1 METKGGASESKR
13 DRKARYRSL
22 YIVHTSALVFSLGF
36 SIVLTGILPYLRR
49 LTKMQDEALLE
60 VFGWMV
66 AINPLGQMIFSPL
79 LGWLS
84 TKIGK
89 IRPVMIASCLVYIA
103 GSLTYSC
110 LSLMPAT
117 DNGRPRWT
125 LMLAG
130 RLLVG
135 ISSANL
141 APSRAYVAGATF
153 KEERS
158 GQLSILSLFQTI
170 GFVLGPAIQAAVTPL
185 GCSQEYLEG
194 HLSLDMYTLTGWI
207 SVAVG
212 FLSLILFLPGVFQ
225 EFSVSHTELELAT
238 GGGNRAR
245 VTPSIKDTKPDPIAL
260 GACIFGFFVFFTNF
274 VVLEVIGVPL
284 CQQQLGWSESESVQT
299 LGILMACGAIISILC
314 FASIGPLTK
323 RVDERLIYLLLGIF
337 PMLLSRVAHLPMSSE
352 LPQNKT
358 SLIDVQESGEDSCKE
373 GGGQAGCDLAWC
385 SYTPKL
391 TEFQFYLGYVIA
403 TLSFPFCIGLCQAM
417 FSKALGGRPQG
428 TWMGLL
434 TASGSLARILG
445 PILVS
450 YVYEVKGTYWLFG
463 LCAASLLVTGI
474 VTLAAFRNLVPLE
487 DQSLGGD
494 SQDGAT
500 LPLTET
506 IEKME
511 IDQEET
517 EESEHLKQ
525 KQEGDP

>member
-1 METKGGASESKR
+1 MEGVNESER

-60 VFGWMV
+60 IFGWMV

-84 TKIGK
+84 SKIGK
-89 IRPVMIASCLVYIA
+89 IRPVMIASSLIFIA

-110 LSLMPAT
+110 LSLMPST
-117 DNGRPRWT
+117 DNGRPRWI

-141 APSRAYVAGATF
+141 APSRAYVAGATY

-207 SVAVG
+207 SVSVG
-212 FLSLILFLPGVFQ
+212 FLSLILFLPGVFE
-225 EFSVSHTELELAT
+225 EFSVSNTEVNLPNGT
-238 GGGNRAR
+238 DGSKAR
-245 VTPSIKDTKPDPIAL
+245 VAPSIKDTKPDLIAV
-260 GACIFGFFVFFTNF
+260 GACLFGFFVFFVNF

-299 LGILMACGAIISILC
+299 LGILMACGAVLSILC
-314 FASIGPLTK
+314 FALIGPLSK
-323 RVDERLIYLLLGIF
+323 KVDERLIYLILGIF
-337 PMLLSRVAHLPMSSE
+337 PMLLSRLAHLPMSSQ

-358 SLIDVQESGEDSCKE
+358 SLIDVEESREDTCRE
-373 GGGQAGCDLAWC
+373 GGGQGGCDLAWC

-417 FSKALGGRPQG
+417 FSKSLGERPQG

-434 TASGSLARILG
+434 TASGSLARIMG

-450 YVYEVKGTYWLFG
+450 YVYEEKGTYWLFG
-463 LCAASLLVTGI
+463 LCAASLLSTGCI
-474 VTLAAFRNLVPLE
+474 TSAAFRHLVPPQE
-487 DQSLGGD
+487 KFLGEE
-494 SQDGAT
+494 AT
-500 LPLTET
+500 AFQLIQTPQQVET
-506 IEKME
+506 C
-511 IDQEET
+511 DQEET
-517 EESEHLKQ
+517 AKMLSKSDPQEAHLL
-525 KQEGDP
+525 